1 MRTRRRFTDEF
12 KREAIRLVG
21 RPGVTVSSVARDLD
35 INVSVLRRWV
45 EKHNGGQWQVESGK
59 PLKTDVVAELER
71 VRRELAKVKME
82 RDILKKA
89 LVTSRRTRREVRINR
104 QAPYGVA
111 DAGDVSGHGS
121 LAQRFLRMAGP
132 CAQWPETGEAA
143 ADGPHS
149 RKLRGERSHLWL
161 APRLA

>member
-1 MRTRRRFTDEF
+1 MGTRRRFTDEF

-45 EKHNGGQWQVESGK
+45 EKHNGGQWQVKSGK
-59 PLKTDVVAELER
+59 PLKTDAVAELEH

-89 LVTSRRTRREVRINR
+89 LGYFAKDPT
-104 QAPYGVA
+104 
-111 DAGDVSGHGS
+111 
-121 LAQRFLRMAGP
+121 
-132 CAQWPETGEAA
+132 
-143 ADGPHS
+143 
-149 RKLRGERSHLWL
+149 
-161 APRLA
+161 